1 MPTYTDLKK
10 KGTTEI
16 VYPNIKAQNIPNSA
30 ITESKIAPDAV
41 TNSKIATGAV
51 SETKI
56 DAYAVSTVKIQNG
69 AITTDKLGPLA
80 VKNSKIA
87 NSAVTKE
94 KLNLYTYDIGSALA
108 GATLETLDDV
118 LNWFQVEIID
128 NLLATELFLTCYR
141 INVSGGEYE
150 FESCSFTY
158 DTANSEVSFA
168 YDHGGTPVRIVC
180 DNDMSVAQFL
190 QDVQGVYIVTLG

>member
-10 KGTTEI
+10 KGTNEI
-16 VYPNIKAQNIPNSA
+16 VYPNIQGQNIPNSA

-87 NSAVTKE
+87 NGAVTRQ

-108 GATLETLDDV
+108 GVSPTTLHDV
-118 LNWFQVEIID
+118 MNWFQVEIID
-128 NLLATELFLTCYR
+128 NLSTELFLTCFR
-141 INVSGGEYE
+141 IMTSGGEYE
-150 FESCSFTY
+150 FETCTFTY
-158 DTANSEVSFA
+158 DTDNLEVYFT
-168 YDHGGTPVRIVC
+168 YENGGSPVRIVC
-180 DNDMSVAQFL
+180 DNDMSVVQFL